1 MTIEEIKF
9 RIKEWPELC
18 GDSIGESLLLT
29 IDYLEDAAKHY
40 NVQEGQRAI
49 ACLKA
54 IENKFQ

>member
-1 MTIEEIKF
+1 MTIEEIKEDIDRRPSF
-9 RIKEWPELC
+9 Y
-18 GDSIGESLLLT
+18 IGETADALLVA
-29 IDYLEDAAKHY
+29 INYLQDAAKHY